1 MISFLSSPVPP
12 PPPPPPP
19 SSPSISTHMA
29 RLTQKAVIHAPIT
42 VWGFKNKSCHAGGCV
57 PLSRQDNKEANKRPT
72 VILTRTTGDP
82 EDGGCVFSSRLI
94 AAQGNCFSYKQG
106 KKKHDPLNF
115 FFFTLIVFQHSRSN
129 LIKPRPRV
137 VFSIRSIH
145 TYSPSIRHNFLRR
158 LLVTVS
164 PPRRLFLIVNGF
176 LPLF

>member
-1 MISFLSSPVPP
+1 
-12 PPPPPPP
+12 
-19 SSPSISTHMA
+19 MA

-106 KKKHDPLNF
+106 EKNM
-115 FFFTLIVFQHSRSN
+115 T
-129 LIKPRPRV
+129 
-137 VFSIRSIH
+137 
-145 TYSPSIRHNFLRR
+145 T
-158 LLVTVS
+158 
-164 PPRRLFLIVNGF
+164 
-176 LPLF
+176 